1 MTLSGIIQ
9 VTEYSDASVAMFGNT
24 TEYKEHIKAMGGR
37 FNARLRHPTTKEPTP
52 GWIFPKRSTEMLNKY
67 VQVGDTDGFDITKHC
82 KEYGVRNN
90 VGSSEQDKSIVSHIE
105 FNNLVN
111 RVNELEQIVQKLS
124 EKLAINNQTNS
135 SESNSSES
143 NSSESNSSE
152 SNSSESTPQLRL
164 LRRN

>member
-1 MTLSGIIQ
+1 MTLSDIQ

-37 FNARLRHPTTKEPTP
+37 FNARLRHPITKEPTP

-90 VGSSEQDKSIVSHIE
+90 VGSSDQDKSIVSIVE

-124 EKLAINNQTNS
+124 EKLAINNHIDTS
-135 SESNSSES
+135 TESNSTES
-143 NSSESNSSE
+143 K
-152 SNSSESTPQLRL
+152 PQLRL
-164 LRRN
+164 LRRK

>member
-52 GWIFPKRSTEMLNKY
+52 GWIFPKRSTKMLNKY
-67 VQVGDTDGFDITKHC
+67 VEIGDTDGFDITKHC

-90 VGSSEQDKSIVSHIE
+90 VGSSDQDKSEVSHIE

-124 EKLAINNQTNS
+124 ENLAINSKTNS
-135 SESNSSES
+135 TESNSTES
-143 NSSESNSSE
+143 K
-152 SNSSESTPQLRL
+152 PQLRL
-164 LRRN
+164 LHRK

>member
-67 VQVGDTDGFDITKHC
+67 VEVGDTDGFDITKHC
-82 KEYGVRNN
+82 KEYGVRN
-90 VGSSEQDKSIVSHIE
+90 SSSDQDKSVVSIVE
-105 FNNLVN
+105 FNILVN

-124 EKLAINNQTNS
+124 EKLAINNQIDTTT
-135 SESNSSES
+135 ESK
-143 NSSESNSSE
+143 
-152 SNSSESTPQLRL
+152 PQLRL
-164 LRRN
+164 LRRK

>member
-9 VTEYSDASVAMFGNT
+9 VTEYSDASVALFGST

-37 FNARLRHPTTKEPTP
+37 FNARLRHPITKESIP

-67 VQVGDTDGFDITKHC
+67 VEVGDTDGFDIRKHC

-90 VGSSEQDKSIVSHIE
+90 VGSFDQDKSVVSIVE

-124 EKLAINNQTNS
+124 EKLAINKTNS

-143 NSSESNSSE
+143 NSSESKPSE
-152 SNSSESTPQLRL
+152 SKPKLRL

>member
-67 VQVGDTDGFDITKHC
+67 VEVGDTDDFDITKHC
-82 KEYGVRNN
+82 KEYGVRN
-90 VGSSEQDKSIVSHIE
+90 SSSDQDKSGVSHIE

-124 EKLAINNQTNS
+124 EKLAINSKTNS

-143 NSSESNSSE
+143 NSSESK
-152 SNSSESTPQLRL
+152 PQLRL
-164 LRRN
+164 LRRNK

>member
-67 VQVGDTDGFDITKHC
+67 VEVGDTDGFDITKHC
-82 KEYGVRNN
+82 KEYGVRN
-90 VGSSEQDKSIVSHIE
+90 SSSDQDKSGVSHIE
-105 FNNLVN
+105 FNILVN

-124 EKLAINNQTNS
+124 EKLAINNQIDTTT
-135 SESNSSES
+135 ESK
-143 NSSESNSSE
+143 
-152 SNSSESTPQLRL
+152 PQLRL
-164 LRRN
+164 LRRK

>member
-9 VTEYSDASVAMFGNT
+9 VTEYSDASVALFGST

-37 FNARLRHPTTKEPTP
+37 FNARLRHPVTKESTP

-67 VQVGDTDGFDITKHC
+67 VEVGDTDGFDITKHC
-82 KEYGVRNN
+82 KEYGVRN
-90 VGSSEQDKSIVSHIE
+90 SSDQDKSGVSSVE

-111 RVNELEQIVQKLS
+111 RVKELEQIVQRLS
-124 EKLAINNQTNS
+124 EKLAINNDTDILSEQE
-135 SESNSSES
+135 SESK
-143 NSSESNSSE
+143 
-152 SNSSESTPQLRL
+152 PKLRL

>member
-67 VQVGDTDGFDITKHC
+67 VEVGDIDGFDITKHC

-90 VGSSEQDKSIVSHIE
+90 VGSSDQDKSEVSHIE

-124 EKLAINNQTNS
+124 EKLAINKTNS
-135 SESNSSES
+135 TESNSTES
-143 NSSESNSSE
+143 NSTESK
-152 SNSSESTPQLRL
+152 PQLRL
-164 LRRN
+164 LRRK